1 MVVIP
6 RLPQLPVTQSLVLCF
21 FVRTFIQDIELERK
35 ITVVRSILCG
45 PWPEHDPAG
54 FRALGM

>member
-6 RLPQLPVTQSLVLCF
+6 RLPQLPVTQSLVLYF

-35 ITVVRSILCG
+35 ITVVCYVDLSQNMIPQASGR
-45 PWPEHDPAG
+45 
-54 FRALGM
+54 